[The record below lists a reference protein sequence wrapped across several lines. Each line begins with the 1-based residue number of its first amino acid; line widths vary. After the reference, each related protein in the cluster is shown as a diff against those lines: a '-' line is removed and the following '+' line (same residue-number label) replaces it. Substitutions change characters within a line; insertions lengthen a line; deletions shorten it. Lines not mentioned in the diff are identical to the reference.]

1 MSIAAVSLP
10 LLSQTLYANTD
21 FQSIGKLAQLANDTY
36 LDDSN
41 LEKQLVN
48 QGQQLVQKNIMIG
61 SEVSYF
67 LSKANGV
74 QTIAV
79 RGTSNL
85 TNAMVDIDLSLRHD
99 PILNIKLHQG
109 FSVAARAVYEDI
121 KPVLN
126 MDAPIH
132 ITGHSLGGAIAV
144 IIGMYFTKEGKEI
157 EDITTFGQ
165 PKVTNVTGARVF
177 SELPL
182 TRVVNEND
190 IVPLVPPISPL
201 QIKDLDIFWHMGTEV
216 ILMEDNSYSI
226 TSGVK
231 SALRATKFT
240 SSIPNQNNL
249 EAHRMSTYLNKIE
262 SLKISATEIPY
273 KVGIDLFGIS
283 IN

>member
-99 PILNIKLHQG
+99 PILNIKLH
-109 FSVAARAVYEDI
+109 
-121 KPVLN
+121 
-126 MDAPIH
+126 
-132 ITGHSLGGAIAV
+132 
-144 IIGMYFTKEGKEI
+144 
-157 EDITTFGQ
+157 
-165 PKVTNVTGARVF
+165 
-177 SELPL
+177 
-182 TRVVNEND
+182 
-190 IVPLVPPISPL
+190 
-201 QIKDLDIFWHMGTEV
+201 
-216 ILMEDNSYSI
+216 
-226 TSGVK
+226 
-231 SALRATKFT
+231 
-240 SSIPNQNNL
+240 
-249 EAHRMSTYLNKIE
+249 
-262 SLKISATEIPY
+262 
-273 KVGIDLFGIS
+273 
-283 IN
+283 

>member
-1 MSIAAVSLP
+1 
-10 LLSQTLYANTD
+10 
-21 FQSIGKLAQLANDTY
+21 
-36 LDDSN
+36 
-41 LEKQLVN
+41 
-48 QGQQLVQKNIMIG
+48 
-61 SEVSYF
+61 
-67 LSKANGV
+67 
-74 QTIAV
+74 
-79 RGTSNL
+79 
-85 TNAMVDIDLSLRHD
+85 
-99 PILNIKLHQG
+99 
-109 FSVAARAVYEDI
+109 
-121 KPVLN
+121 

-216 ILMEDNSYSI
+216 ILMEDTSYSI